1 MNNLPQKVKTKIE
14 VIKNIIATK
23 SGLLSEHG
31 LGNFEIKLGDI
42 GYLQPEDI
50 VSDLVLEVT
59 LKNIYCTECDFEPEN
74 ISTIIAEIR
83 EKLYKA
89 SKFYISEKMELKS
102 GDSLRGVL
110 FYDCKIWRDK
120 FETLTFGIFFDPGYD
135 Y

>member
-1 MNNLPQKVKTKIE
+1 MSNLPQKVKTKIE

-31 LGNFEIKLGDI
+31 PGNLEIRLGDI
-42 GYLQPEDI
+42 GYFRDDDI

-89 SKFYISEKMELKS
+89 SKFYISQKMELKN
-102 GDSLRGVL
+102 GNSLRGVL
-110 FYDCKIWRDK
+110 FYDCKIWRDE
-120 FETLTFGIFFDPGYD
+120 FETLTFGIFFDPGHD